1 MRIEKQFQVLLSFN
15 LVRAKLDPTENLGI
29 ENGSAEMRR
38 PLKQIGVLLVCL
50 CALFSLTGCITT
62 PNGFAQFYQ
71 DRAGAGITNLPP
83 YSGSTRVFT
92 ASNTTNDV
100 KDLYRNGYALLGVS
114 AFQGP
119 PQSDNALMSQAKK
132 VGADVV
138 LLSSM
143 YLGSEQAA
151 VPWVQYN
158 PGQTYT
164 TSSSG
169 TVNAN
174 AWGSGGYAY
183 GTGNYYGTSTTTSPG
198 TFSTQMIPVTV
209 HRYQYEAGFFRRM
222 PSTILGVLPQPL
234 PSEIR
239 QQLERN
245 TGVFAWVVR
254 NGSPAFN
261 ANILEGDVILKI
273 NGEDVMSDTDLMAK
287 NFKFAGQKVDVDIWR
302 NGQFKTISVQL
313 NNKPLLQK

>member
-1 MRIEKQFQVLLSFN
+1 
-15 LVRAKLDPTENLGI
+15 
-29 ENGSAEMRR
+29 
-38 PLKQIGVLLVCL
+38 
-50 CALFSLTGCITT
+50 
-62 PNGFAQFYQ
+62 
-71 DRAGAGITNLPP
+71 
-83 YSGSTRVFT
+83 
-92 ASNTTNDV
+92 
-100 KDLYRNGYALLGVS
+100 
-114 AFQGP
+114 
-119 PQSDNALMSQAKK
+119 
-132 VGADVV
+132 
-138 LLSSM
+138 M

-209 HRYQYEAGFFRRM
+209 HRYQYEAGVFQENAVH
-222 PSTILGVLPQPL
+222 ILGVLPQPL

-273 NGEDVMSDTDLMAK
+273 NGEDVMSETDLMAK
-287 NFKFAGQKVDVDIWR
+287 NFKFAGQKVQWDILAQR
-302 NGQFKTISVQL
+302 SVQNHFRSTQQQAVTSKVVPAKLFTHLL
-313 NNKPLLQK
+313 NCCASNRD